1 MKVEKRQTAMLAAMV
16 TVALLSAIAVRGLAS
31 SSSGDSIAAAA
42 QKQPAI
48 KLQPSSGAP
57 GTRITVTGTDFSAK
71 SPLSVSVDNKDL
83 KAKHRVTTK
92 DDGSFTLTLKIPK
105 NETEGKHPIKVTDDK
120 GKSATADLTVVKKS
134 SLATKTT

>member
-16 TVALLSAIAVRGLAS
+16 TVALLSAIAVRGLV

-57 GTRITVTGTDFSAK
+57 GSIVKVIGTDFSAK

-92 DDGSFTLTLKIPK
+92 EDGSFTLTLKIPK
-105 NETEGKHPIKVTDDK
+105 NETEGKHSIKVSDDK

-134 SLATKTT
+134 SLATKTP

>member
-16 TVALLSAIAVRGLAS
+16 TVALLSAIAVRGLV

-57 GTRITVTGTDFSAK
+57 GSIVKVIGTDFSAK
-71 SPLSVSVDNKDL
+71 SPLSVSVDNKEL
-83 KAKHRVTTK
+83 PAKTKVTTK
-92 DDGSFTLTLKIPK
+92 DDGSFMATLKIPDDAK
-105 NETEGKHPIKVTDDK
+105 DGNHQIKVSDDK
-120 GKSATADLTVVKKS
+120 GKSATADFTVAKK
-134 SLATKTT
+134 

>member
-16 TVALLSAIAVRGLAS
+16 TVALLSAIAVRGLATP
-31 SSSGDSIAAAA
+31 GDNISAAA

-48 KLQPSSGAP
+48 KLQPSSGIS
-57 GTRITVTGTDFSAK
+57 GTHITVTGTDFSAK

-105 NETEGKHPIKVTDDK
+105 NETEGKHQIKVSDDK